1 MYLSDLDDDGWSSD
15 DELDEDGGI
24 SVCSP
29 TAGTSRSSGK
39 LPAVPPLKRWKLEVP
54 HRVQR
59 ERDRSA
65 QMEKLK
71 SGLQDVDKLL
81 KSAKT
86 KFVSGVNGLQ
96 ARRTCAIHAHLD
108 LVVRN
113 GHVSADAAE
122 RAAEA
127 NGFAAAW
134 GGRQLRSWTHQW
146 INNRKLPE
154 SMRGHHTKV
163 ATLLAI
169 PSIAT
174 ELHTYLRSNKWSIN
188 PEKLAKFTNNEMII
202 KEADLYLKNV
212 VNDEMPNALKRYIEL
227 ELFPCI
233 HLKVGRGISLS
244 TAHCWLHQW
253 VFDNEFKLRKKGVG
267 RGIHRSD
274 VICSTCGH
282 LSQAGESM
290 EYGKNYEGYWNGE
303 RFCTQMAEKII
314 PAFKAAHGAGYQ
326 ALFIID
332 NSQGHSVYAEDALW
346 VGSRM
351 NVNPGSKQARMWNGW
366 FVCDRVH
373 VEQEMV
379 FATSHPQYPNQP
391 KGIKVILSERG
402 LWKSNL
408 FKKYLH
414 DNCDGSFETLKTNM
428 PKALKSVQVN
438 TVQLWEH
445 HMHRWI
451 EAYRSGLPM
460 KEAQLQVRQFSSTKY
475 KSHRRIPE
483 TVVRLF
489 N

>member
-1 MYLSDLDDDGWSSD
+1 MSQ
-15 DELDEDGGI
+15 
-24 SVCSP
+24 
-29 TAGTSRSSGK
+29 SSGK

-54 HRVQR
+54 YRVQCQK
-59 ERDRSA
+59 DRAA

-86 KFVSGVNGLQ
+86 KFVGGVNGLQ
-96 ARRTCAIHAHLD
+96 ARHTRAICAHLD

-122 RAAEA
+122 CAAEA

-134 GGRQLRSWTHQW
+134 GGRQLHNWTSRW
-146 INNRKLPE
+146 INDRKLPE
-154 SMRGHHTKV
+154 SMRGRHTKV
-163 ATLLAI
+163 ATLLSI

-174 ELHTYLRSNKWSIN
+174 ELCAYLCSNKWSMN
-188 PEKLAKFTNNEMII
+188 PEKLAKFTNNEMIT
-202 KEADLYLKNV
+202 KEADLYLKDV

-227 ELFPCI
+227 ELFPHI

-244 TAHCWLHQW
+244 TAHHWLHHEGKW

-282 LSQAGESM
+282 LSEAGESM

-303 RFCTQMAEKII
+303 RFCAQMAEKII
-314 PAFKAAHGAGYQ
+314 PAFEAAHGAGYQ

-332 NSQGHSVYAEDALW
+332 NLQGHAAYAEDALR
-346 VGSRM
+346 VGTRI
-351 NVNPGSKQARMWNGW
+351 NVNPGGKQARMWNGW
-366 FVCDRVH
+366 FIHDGVCVK
-373 VEQEMV
+373 QEMV
-379 FATSHPQYPNQP
+379 FPANHPQYPNQP
-391 KGIKVILSERG
+391 KGIKFFWGRV
-402 LWKSNL
+402 
-408 FKKYLH
+408 KKYLH

-438 TVQLWEH
+438 TIRLWEH
-445 HMHRWI
+445 RMHRWI
-451 EAYRSGLPM
+451 EAYRSGLPT

-483 TVVRLF
+483 TVARLF
-489 N
+489 D

>member
-1 MYLSDLDDDGWSSD
+1 MMLRMFTPKPLLTPHPSNSTPLPESEAPTLRVLTRPTKHDAFAYLSDSDNDGWSSD
-15 DELDEDGGI
+15 DELEEDRGI
-24 SVCSP
+24 S
-29 TAGTSRSSGK
+29 
-39 LPAVPPLKRWKLEVP
+39 LEVP
-54 HRVQR
+54 YRVQR
-59 ERDRSA
+59 EKDRA
-65 QMEKLK
+65 FQMEKLK
-71 SGLQDVDKLL
+71 SGLRDVDKLL

-86 KFVSGVNGLQ
+86 KFVGGVNGLQ
-96 ARRTCAIHAHLD
+96 ARHTRAIRAHID

-113 GHVSADAAE
+113 GCVSADAAE
-122 RAAEA
+122 CAAEA

-134 GGRQLRSWTHQW
+134 GGRQLRCH
-146 INNRKLPE
+146 
-154 SMRGHHTKV
+154 MKV

-169 PSIAT
+169 PSITT
-174 ELHTYLRSNKWSIN
+174 ELCAYLRSNKWSMN
-188 PEKLAKFTNNEMII
+188 PEKLAKFTNNEMIT

-212 VNDEMPNALKRYIEL
+212 INDEMPNALKRYIES
-227 ELFPCI
+227 ELFPRI
-233 HLKVGRGISLS
+233 QLKM
-244 TAHCWLHQW
+244 TAQSNDMNDKEW

-282 LSQAGESM
+282 LSQAGESI

-303 RFCTQMAEKII
+303 RFCTQVHTKIFMAKKII
-314 PAFKAAHGAGYQ
+314 PAFEAAHGAGYQ

-332 NSQGHSVYAEDALW
+332 NSQGHSAYAKDALR

-351 NVNPGSKQARMWNGW
+351 NVNPGGKQARMQNGW
-366 FVCDRVH
+366 FVHDGVR

-379 FATSHPQYPNQP
+379 FAASHPQYPNQP
-391 KGIKVILSERG
+391 KGIKFFWGRV
-402 LWKSNL
+402 
-408 FKKYLH
+408 KKYLR

-438 TVQLWEH
+438 TVRLWEH
-445 HMHRWI
+445 RMHRWI
-451 EAYRSGLPM
+451 EAYRSGLLM

-489 N
+489 D